1 VFGLLGPNG
10 ARITEGVTM
19 SPFTDKE
26 IDYLRGQRLG
36 RLATV
41 GGDGSPH
48 IVPVGFRLDAE
59 AQTIEIGGHG
69 LSKSKKWRDLQA
81 NPRAAFAVDDLAS
94 VNPWTPRGIEIRGRA
109 ELHAEGGEQRFGSGG
124 WDSAWFTIVP
134 QRIISWGI
142 EGPAFSQAGRSART
156 VATP

>member
-1 VFGLLGPNG
+1 
-10 ARITEGVTM
+10 M

-26 IDYLRGQRLG
+26 IEYLRGQRLG

-59 AQTIEIGGHG
+59 AATIEIGGHG
-69 LSKSKKWRDLQA
+69 LSRSKKWRDLRA
-81 NPRAAFAVDDLAS
+81 NPKVAFDVDDLAS
-94 VNPWTPRGIEIRGRA
+94 VDPWTPRGIEIRGRG
-109 ELHAEGGEQRFGSGG
+109 ELHDSGGEERFGGGG
-124 WDSAWFTIVP
+124 WDSAWFSVVP

-142 EGPAFSQAGRSART
+142 DGPAFSEAGRSARS
-156 VATP
+156 VANP

>member
-1 VFGLLGPNG
+1 MSK
-10 ARITEGVTM
+10 EVTM
-19 SPFTDKE
+19 SPFTEKE
-26 IDYLRGQRLG
+26 IEYLHGQRLG

-41 GGDGSPH
+41 DSGGSPH

-81 NPRAAFAVDDLAS
+81 NSRAAFAVDDLAS

-109 ELHAEGGEQRFGSGG
+109 ELHAKGGEQRFGGGG

-142 EGPAFSQAGRSART
+142 EGPAFSETGRSART
-156 VATP
+156 VTTP